1 MRPPFPSEIQKILF
15 EQFLCVLK
23 RAALIREW
31 IHPMMPVRMTLK
43 LASFYEF
50 KTTYLATM
58 DFQ

>member
-1 MRPPFPSEIQKILF
+1 MRPPFPPEIQKILF
-15 EQFLCVLK
+15 EQFLL
-23 RAALIREW
+23 REW

-43 LASFYEF
+43 VASFYEF